1 MDVTQE
7 VSREELAEV
16 SLLSFTTE
24 LEDLREC
31 SVFII
36 TVPTPIDEFKA
47 PDLTPLIKASETV
60 GQVLKAGDLVIGDGF
75 QIRPRFAALFA
86 WPKPPR

>member
-1 MDVTQE
+1 
-7 VSREELAEV
+7 
-16 SLLSFTTE
+16 

-36 TVPTPIDEFKA
+36 AVPTPIDEFKA

-60 GQVLKAGDLVIGDGF
+60 GQVLKAGDLVTEDGF
-75 QIRPRFAALFA
+75 QIRPRFASFIRVAEAACRSNPA
-86 WPKPPR
+86 WWAGTVLR

>member
-1 MDVTQE
+1 
-7 VSREELAEV
+7 
-16 SLLSFTTE
+16 

-36 TVPTPIDEFKA
+36 AVPTPIDEFKA

-60 GQVLKAGDLVIGDGF
+60 GQVLKAGDIVIGDGF
-75 QIRPRFAALFA
+75 QIRPRSGGDAEGQIYSCKNTF
-86 WPKPPR
+86 